1 MNKPTKKEMTKREK
15 KKKKKKKERKRDVYS
30 MTSTLQLRGQKELG
44 WLSKS
49 PGFFL

>member
-1 MNKPTKKEMTKREK
+1 MNKPTKKEMTKKRKKKEK
-15 KKKKKKKERKRDVYS
+15 KKKREVRS
-30 MTSTLQLRGQKELG
+30 TTSTLQLRGQKELG